1 MFSVRYGA
9 TRFPGKPLVNI
20 LGKSMIQRVWK
31 AIKDSKGL
39 DQTIIATD
47 DERIYKSCKAFG
59 ADVRMTSEKHQSGTD
74 RIVELAEKL
83 DSELIINMQG
93 DEPLANQNIIEAI
106 INLMRDKSEFRMG
119 SLARKLQG
127 EELQNPNVVKV
138 WIDSSGRAVYFSRQ
152 LHKDG
157 AGELFA

>member
-59 ADVRMTSEKHQSGTD
+59 ADVRMT
-74 RIVELAEKL
+74 
-83 DSELIINMQG
+83 
-93 DEPLANQNIIEAI
+93 
-106 INLMRDKSEFRMG
+106 
-119 SLARKLQG
+119 
-127 EELQNPNVVKV
+127 
-138 WIDSSGRAVYFSRQ
+138 
-152 LHKDG
+152 
-157 AGELFA
+157 

>member
-1 MFSVRYGA
+1 LYTCELNSLA
-9 TRFPGKPLVNI
+9 DTRKKEEVMLSLFLVAAVDKNI
-20 LGKSMIQRVWK
+20 SPEENKELRLISKSLGFNES
-31 AIKDSKGL
+31 DF
-39 DQTIIATD
+39 
-47 DERIYKSCKAFG
+47 Y
-59 ADVRMTSEKHQSGTD
+59 
-74 RIVELAEKL
+74 
-83 DSELIINMQG
+83 
-93 DEPLANQNIIEAI
+93 
-106 INLMRDKSEFRMG
+106 EFRMG